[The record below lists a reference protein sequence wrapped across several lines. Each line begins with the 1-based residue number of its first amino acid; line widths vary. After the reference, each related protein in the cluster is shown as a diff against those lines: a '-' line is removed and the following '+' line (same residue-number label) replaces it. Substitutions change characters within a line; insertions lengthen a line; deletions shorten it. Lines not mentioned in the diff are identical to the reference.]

1 MNNYFINKRGNEVI
15 YDTGGGAGFGNLTY
29 QTLYQQRYQN
39 YDRTLHWLSS
49 LQEKDLEQEKRQIT
63 VKEQLTRIVVK
74 VSRED
79 FPLRR
84 AEIPVEYYYSAA
96 QEAWAKFLSD
106 VCKTLDIQFIDGILE
121 RGDKAP
127 IHRVIRLKHGGE
139 YLVRIRENSAVM
151 EVLNTGITPTEISWE
166 VTKDIVNVKKD
177 LAFADRDFPATRDR
191 ILLLISQLKTSMQ
204 EKELSLQMLSS
215 TKPEALIGMMNQ
227 LYLPHLN
234 YGTSEFSVAS
244 LTIDYANISSF
255 TKQLDIIN
263 LHRLVIECFARLSYQ
278 GFAAIVVRQTAQYL
292 FRIMKDLIY
301 ETDIMILILQ
311 LWSSTARYWS
321 KDSYRNL
328 IFHSILNVWQYH
340 APTCPRHRIRKPK
353 RLALANT
360 NNENVEAIAIAT
372 TYNFVEDKLLT
383 NQSMINNHNNNRP
396 TQQQR
401 GSGSIG
407 GGGVD
412 NTITN
417 TTTTTTTSFINP
429 HEVNPNHIHI
439 LSRYGEHFVTQ
450 EKDHSSHRTI
460 TNQMLL
466 LSRRIDFDPQSLS
479 PITPRMRA
487 KQRQLQLVNELA
499 QQEKIAMERT
509 QRLAAEAEARQQRL
523 AAEAE
528 AKLPKII
535 IIPREHR
542 PRSGL
547 ALKAAQHK
555 EEEEEEEEDDQAG
568 GREQSIVRGTESR
581 PTSGQIRNIQH
592 RQASYQHSS
601 TTQPISPVH
610 SINNNNNTNN
620 SNHTNNSNN
629 SGSKEQ
635 QQQRLVFPS
644 LVTASKSSSMTN
656 IPAMSM
662 SSSNTETILLPS
674 QLSSEKKMKKKYTV
688 QIHKPSNHNN
698 NNNNP
703 KTAVANDEDTNHR
716 HKKVWKGT
724 IGELGRRYD
733 PIAAAADYARKN
745 PQKAQVNFK
754 VEIGKQENVEDFIE
768 VTKVDPTTANTN
780 TNNNTN
786 TTITEDEKNVPAKPM
801 SKAEVQLSLP
811 VTSWVVSNPLAQA
824 VEAKL
829 LATASGQS
837 QNQPSAVT
845 TKDTHSA
852 ATSSSPTRDG
862 GKGGGRGGGGGSAE
876 AAITTN
882 HTTSTIDIAKVLKK
896 SKKQA
901 LVLQPL
907 PDVAIKNFRAFTT
920 SMTTYV
926 VLPQVLATLLRFLT
940 INYGNRDWA
949 FRNGLIQ
956 EIAEVILDCV
966 SMPRIFE
973 YFVQLIETLYREGFG
988 DPVDN
993 DYFPTGSNNNNNNH
1007 NNHHHNNNINDLE
1020 DPSMILSH
1028 TSQLDAMTAVSAGGN
1043 TTSTVANIVFD
1054 AISEMSPPVIDPD
1067 VIWEKAPY
1075 DEHDE
1080 EEAKKK
1086 KQKQAEELPDAIII
1100 QKIDQDS
1107 VRSIN
1112 AIAPPT
1118 KSAPAATG
1126 AGAGTVVDASSAGL
1140 LNKTPSNGNNTTHN
1154 GDSLK
1159 KEEGNNNSKDDQE
1172 DEKEEGNPTSGK
1184 PSYIR
1189 MTFNR
1194 HAKKSTMKTNE
1205 ISVEERTAQGY
1216 KEYMKM
1222 QSYMVHSELVRDLGE
1237 FEFES
1242 RYVVCPGESVIVALS
1257 ITAHHVEVSSKERE
1271 LAKYWIEFW
1280 DTHLREYKV
1289 WVRKGQDLSGG

>member
-1 MNNYFINKRGNEVI
+1 MPYKGRLELQQELGDLSKQFHIQRIKEV
-15 YDTGGGAGFGNLTY
+15 
-29 QTLYQQRYQN
+29 R
-39 YDRTLHWLSS
+39 
-49 LQEKDLEQEKRQIT
+49 EQEKRIA
-63 VKEQLTRIVVK
+63 EERCRLY
-74 VSRED
+74 RE
-79 FPLRR
+79 
-84 AEIPVEYYYSAA
+84 
-96 QEAWAKFLSD
+96 
-106 VCKTLDIQFIDGILE
+106 TLDQIKE
-121 RGDKAP
+121 EKYA
-127 IHRVIRLKHGGE
+127 
-139 YLVRIRENSAVM
+139 
-151 EVLNTGITPTEISWE
+151 
-166 VTKDIVNVKKD
+166 KK
-177 LAFADRDFPATRDR
+177 
-191 ILLLISQLKTSMQ
+191 IQ
-204 EKELSLQMLSS
+204 EKEKQHREKVTQLTKVWSSSLLETGTAHRKAAEVNLLQYKLQMKRNEKLRKHQEKAEERRHYAMEKLRKQQTELRTAQRDKEYLKHLRDEERAVERETAHEYGEHHKSIHTDNNDNDS
-215 TKPEALIGMMNQ
+215 EYTNTRMIKQSAENVHDRFPIKIRATVTRHGYTPEEKAVLNQATIQEIHAKKVAWKNVLNEMKRKRIIQERFKVAKQTYFKLTSAEHLEEELKLLEKIDKSGIRSQRTKESMMIEDERMQWNQ
-227 LYLPHLN
+227 MKQNFEKIFMNAPNLPHN
-234 YGTSEFSVAS
+234 QEH
-244 LTIDYANISSF
+244 
-255 TKQLDIIN
+255 Q
-263 LHRLVIECFARLSYQ
+263 
-278 GFAAIVVRQTAQYL
+278 
-292 FRIMKDLIY
+292 
-301 ETDIMILILQ
+301 
-311 LWSSTARYWS
+311 
-321 KDSYRNL
+321 
-328 IFHSILNVWQYH
+328 QYH
-340 APTCPRHRIRKPK
+340 QQQYQQQYQQQPRHKIPQPMMKK
-353 RLALANT
+353 T
-360 NNENVEAIAIAT
+360 IM
-372 TYNFVEDKLLT
+372 
-383 NQSMINNHNNNRP
+383 MIVP
-396 TQQQR
+396 QEQDQQQQQR
-401 GSGSIG
+401 IWSPST
-407 GGGVD
+407 VS
-412 NTITN
+412 
-417 TTTTTTTSFINP
+417 TS
-429 HEVNPNHIHI
+429 
-439 LSRYGEHFVTQ
+439 L
-450 EKDHSSHRTI
+450 
-460 TNQMLL
+460 
-466 LSRRIDFDPQSLS
+466 
-479 PITPRMRA
+479 
-487 KQRQLQLVNELA
+487 
-499 QQEKIAMERT
+499 
-509 QRLAAEAEARQQRL
+509 
-523 AAEAE
+523 
-528 AKLPKII
+528 
-535 IIPREHR
+535 
-542 PRSGL
+542 
-547 ALKAAQHK
+547 K